1 MNATQNTM
9 VSHIVMNVVVTNM
22 VLKIIF
28 AMTME
33 NAPANQTTVVTS
45 VINAAKTTMTSQIVR
60 NVIVLKKELIAA
72 TWTMDSAI
80 ADLVIMV
87 TNVRTRDVMKMI

>member
-1 MNATQNTM
+1 MELKENSVALKQ
-9 VSHIVMNVVVTNM
+9 VSASARHNM
-22 VLKIIF
+22 
-28 AMTME
+28 M
-33 NAPANQTTVVTS
+33 VTS

-80 ADLVIMV
+80 ADLVMLV
-87 TNVRTRDVMKMI
+87 TSVRTRDVMKMI

>member
-9 VSHIVMNVVVTNM
+9 VSHVVMNVVVTNM
-22 VLKIIF
+22 DLKIIF

-45 VINAAKTTMTSQIVR
+45 VINALKDFMVFPIVKAVHAMNKVHKQVLHVIQQE
-60 NVIVLKKELIAA
+60 NVHA
-72 TWTMDSAI
+72 
-80 ADLVIMV
+80 
-87 TNVRTRDVMKMI
+87 